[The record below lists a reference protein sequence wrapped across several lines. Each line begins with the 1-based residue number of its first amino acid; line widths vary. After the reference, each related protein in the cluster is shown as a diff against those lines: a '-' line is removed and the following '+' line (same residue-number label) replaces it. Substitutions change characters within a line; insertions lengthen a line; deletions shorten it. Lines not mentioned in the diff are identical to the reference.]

1 MNCSGPR
8 RRACPRSSRRCS
20 RRSRERF
27 GLQWRN
33 EPLGAAE
40 EAVAWRVYR
49 EEIGTDE
56 FVAEVDDPAHEADFL
71 SGTHTCAGGTVTSYV
86 RLEGPARKRIG
97 MALITGDFF
106 VAPPRTILDLE
117 AALRGAYV
125 EDAAGIIDRFFA
137 EHTLSALT
145 VTPADFRAS
154 IEAALGSAAP
164 RRVKTL
170 TVLQHTSA
178 EYLGLIEDHLEG
190 RRIRFRYSRP
200 FATGGRVPKPGQLLD
215 GLVLLGGG
223 PWGSAGDRN
232 VPTLIEE
239 LTLTKAA
246 LQKGLPVLGIGLG
259 AQLLAI
265 IAGRFR
271 TADRPRASTSARRR
285 AWTRMRWQVTCRNA
299 FRSWSMDVTGPCLPD
314 DARILAV
321 DAAGHPAVFQVGANA
336 LGFTGHPGVKAAIIE
351 DLVMEFEEAP
361 ADPGPATCG
370 LRTLQ
375 RSIEDALVPIMTGVV
390 KVLKLME

>member
-1 MNCSGPR
+1 M
-8 RRACPRSSRRCS
+8 
-20 RRSRERF
+20 
-27 GLQWRN
+27 
-33 EPLGAAE
+33 
-40 EAVAWRVYR
+40 
-49 EEIGTDE
+49 
-56 FVAEVDDPAHEADFL
+56 
-71 SGTHTCAGGTVTSYV
+71 
-86 RLEGPARKRIG
+86 
-97 MALITGDFF
+97 
-106 VAPPRTILDLE
+106 
-117 AALRGAYV
+117 
-125 EDAAGIIDRFFA
+125 
-137 EHTLSALT
+137 
-145 VTPADFRAS
+145 
-154 IEAALGSAAP
+154 
-164 RRVKTL
+164 KTL

-200 FATGGRVPKPGQLLD
+200 FATGGRVPKPAQLLD

-259 AQLLAI
+259 AQLLSI
-265 IAGRFR
+265 VAGGSVQQTDFVFDVGEATRVEPGALEGYLPERFPLVVYGR
-271 TADRPRASTSARRR
+271 DRPI
-285 AWTRMRWQVTCRNA
+285 
-299 FRSWSMDVTGPCLPD
+299 PPD

-321 DAAGHPAVFQVGANA
+321 DTAGHPAVFQVGPNA

-361 ADPGPATCG
+361 ADPGPGLAR

-390 KVLKLME
+390 KVLRLME